1 MKTPQTVKKQ
11 IKARQV
17 MLGLSNSDM
26 ACHMHMS
33 LSSWNRRLRHP
44 EGLTLQEL
52 LRLEKILKFK
62 LLEKEEAS

>member
-1 MKTPQTVKKQ
+1 MTDSQKVRRT
-11 IKARQV
+11 IKSRQV
-17 MLGLSNSDM
+17 MMGLSNSDM

-33 LSSWNRRLRHP
+33 LSSWNRRLKHP

-62 LLEKEEAS
+62 LLEKEVEA

>member
-17 MLGLSNSDM
+17 MMGLSNSDM

-33 LSSWNRRLRHP
+33 LSSWNRRLKHP
-44 EGLTLQEL
+44 EALTLQEL

-62 LLEKEEAS
+62 LLEKEGAS